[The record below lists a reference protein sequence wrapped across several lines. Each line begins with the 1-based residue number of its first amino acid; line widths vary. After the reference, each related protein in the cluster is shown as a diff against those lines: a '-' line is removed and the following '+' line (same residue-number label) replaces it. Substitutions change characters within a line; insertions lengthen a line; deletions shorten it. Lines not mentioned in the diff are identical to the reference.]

1 LFLKRRENRERER
14 EREREN
20 TSEKFKNRGERGF
33 NYFQILPLSIRI
45 GKK

>member
-14 EREREN
+14 EREN
-20 TSEKFKNRGERGF
+20 TSGKFKNRGERGF

>member
-14 EREREN
+14 EREKTRGWEN
-20 TSEKFKNRGERGF
+20 SKTEERGF